1 MSLIL
6 LRWPGCLGKDLR
18 SVYKRKL
25 KHQDKERCHRDSTIS
40 SSHDQRNCQT
50 TKHSFILL
58 LPPVVRMLPSFV
70 MLWDGSE
77 AGAQET
83 KRKEEEKKKTEAQDW
98 KRVYLGNLGN
108 KSLSGKLH
116 VGVTIPLQPHSF
128 SPCLFFPCQSPF
140 LSIVPHSYR
149 ACSKE
154 SLQLGARTTWVYILA
169 LSHNLGQCI

>member
-1 MSLIL
+1 M
-6 LRWPGCLGKDLR
+6 
-18 SVYKRKL
+18 

-83 KRKEEEKKKTEAQDW
+83 KRKKKKKKTEAQDW

-140 LSIVPHSYR
+140 LSIVPHS
-149 ACSKE
+149 CSKE